1 MFILDIKNIKL
12 QRLQLYL
19 DAEHKILQGQS
30 YSIGDRQLTR
40 ADLKYVQS
48 MINQLSAEL
57 NSDSVS
63 NRKFFVPF
71 DR

>member
-1 MFILDIKNIKL
+1 MDIKSLKL

-19 DAEHKILQGQS
+19 DAEQKILQGQS

-40 ADLKYVQS
+40 ADLQKIQTV
-48 MINQLSAEL
+48 INQLSAEL
-57 NSDSVS
+57 NNDSS
-63 NRKFFVPF
+63 GRRCFLVPF